1 MAKTLSQFTISSE
14 GAKEEGGYVLH
25 IETDD
30 GETMDVNAT
39 YEQLDLI
46 SEAIEERLDEDE
58 EDQLAVEGEA

>member
-14 GAKEEGGYVLH
+14 GEGYILH
-25 IETDD
+25 VETDD
-30 GETMDVNAT
+30 GETLDVAAT

-58 EDQLAVEGEA
+58 EDQLAVGEE